1 MTDTPDQN
9 FLERWARRK
18 QQQSGSG
25 AKTPGSDHRAK
36 VPADAV
42 ASPAAHSATAD
53 VVRDSGSTPEPPL
66 PSIDDLTAETD
77 ITGFLRKGVP
87 EELKRLALRK
97 MWSLDP
103 AIRDFVEIA
112 ENQYDWNAV
121 NGVPGFGAL
130 PPGTDIEALLAQATG
145 ALPPPPEDVAAIDA
159 SDTLSPVV
167 AAPGEVPAEA
177 GPDPAPVLA
186 SDPVRH
192 SAPHSV
198 ASLESDAAAA
208 ALANDAAGPSG
219 APRSAVQHE
228 FIRGGTNRRRHGGAM
243 PV

>member
-1 MTDTPDQN
+1 MTDTPDKN

-18 QQQSGSG
+18 QQQSG
-25 AKTPGSDHRAK
+25 PGSKTLDPDHREM
-36 VPADAV
+36 VPADAA
-42 ASPAAHSATAD
+42 ASPVAHSATAD
-53 VVRDSGSTPEPPL
+53 VRDSGSTPEPPL
-66 PSIDDLTAETD
+66 PSIDDLTVETD

-121 NGVPGFGAL
+121 DGVPGFGAL

-159 SDTLSPVV
+159 SDTPQPV
-167 AAPGEVPAEA
+167 AAASDVVPAETD
-177 GPDPAPVLA
+177 PDPAPVLA

-192 SAPHSV
+192 SAPHSA
-198 ASLESDAAAA
+198 ASLESDAA
-208 ALANDAAGPSG
+208 DAAPALEAAGSGG
-219 APRSAVQHE
+219 APKSAVQHE
-228 FIRGGTNRRRHGGAM
+228 FIRGGTNKRRHGGAM